1 MRGQAMSHQ
10 THENVFIHPTA
21 EVSKQAIIGAG
32 TKIWNNAQV
41 REKSKIGNQCILS
54 KDVYVDRG
62 VKIGNNVKIQNG
74 VSVYQGVEIDDNV
87 FLGPHMT
94 FTNDLFPRACNNAW
108 KVVPTKVEVGASI
121 GAHATIVC
129 GITIGAYSM
138 VGAGSV
144 VIRDVGAHQLV
155 VGNPARMIGL
165 VCYCGDRIEYNKPCQ
180 VCGQSIPVDVM
191 P

>member
-1 MRGQAMSHQ
+1 MSHQ
-10 THENVFIHPTA
+10 INESVFIHPTA
-21 EVSKQAIIGAG
+21 EVSKQACIGAG

-41 REKSKIGNQCILS
+41 REQSNIGSQCIIS
-54 KDVYVDRG
+54 KDVYIDQG

-74 VSVYQGVEIDDNV
+74 VSVYHGVEIDDNV

-94 FTNDLFPRACNNAW
+94 FTNDLFPRAFTNAW
-108 KVVPTKVEVGASI
+108 KVVPTKVEMGASI

-129 GITIGAYSM
+129 GTTIGAYSM

-144 VIRDVGAHQLV
+144 VIHNVGAHQLV

-165 VCYCGDRIEYNKPCQ
+165 VCYCGERIEHRKSCHA
-180 VCGQSIPVDVM
+180 CGQSIPEDVLL
-191 P
+191 